1 MNLKLFLLKRW
12 LEYYQIIRWFR
23 QPIRVQRLVRIDLF
37 HFHPAASRILMN
49 EMSKVKNLQKL
60 KN

>member
-23 QPIRVQRLVRIDLF
+23 QPIRVQQLVQIGRF
-37 HFHPAASRILMN
+37 HFHLAVNRILMN
-49 EMSKVKNLQKL
+49 EMPKIKNLQK
-60 KN
+60 